1 MEPPAS
7 PERAEPRVPGP
18 RAAWAVVGGAL
29 GLTCLFFHRAVFSAQ
44 VFTGRDM
51 LLVYA
56 PLRRYWAERVSHGDF
71 PGWYPFDG
79 LGQSFPGTMLSA
91 AFHPSQWLGLV
102 LSTGAAMK
110 LTVLLCP
117 PLALLG
123 TYALLRLYAVPR
135 AGAFFAGLAFAFSGY
150 MVSLTSSLAYL
161 MAGATLPF
169 ALWAAVRFLR
179 EATPA
184 RATVA
189 ALGVGGVLLAGDTW
203 AYAFANAFVLL
214 LALTEDGRRA
224 VLVRR
229 GLVLVALGAGVAAP
243 QLFAGVAVF
252 AGGAPGASSVED
264 ALRWSVDPLRLP
276 ESLLGPFLANTAVE
290 RAVPEEIVKPLL
302 HTGGFSTLWSES
314 LFIGVPVFVLAMAG
328 LRFIPLR
335 RQAPFVAAWSA
346 LLALALGSA
355 LPFYALLY
363 RVLPLWRPFRYPEK
377 LVVHLSL
384 GLALL
389 AGFGWKAVVAS
400 PERMRWT
407 ARAAG
412 VLAGLLALVAIAE
425 RTAGAWS
432 HAFVLA
438 RWPQVPA
445 PTLDTLSHA
454 FSTASFIA
462 AGLAVGCALVLPGLA
477 ESRPRMAVL
486 MALQLG
492 AAFTANEPLCI
503 LGTEELLD
511 SPPPFIETVKA
522 WADRT
527 GTSVP
532 RVASRIQRF
541 RLPRFEGFE
550 YQDSVALMSR
560 AMLVPDSPAL
570 WGVGTAEAYLPA
582 ASPRVL
588 HLQDATPG
596 LFTELLPIYGV
607 RFSAYTPADHDALRH
622 KPGVIVAKDPAFELL
637 LVEHPDARPRLS
649 LAKPRCVADA
659 AAALD
664 LLRDAAF
671 RASTQAAVECG
682 DPALSPASD
691 APLEGHVRVELDAPE
706 HLVVDV
712 DASEDAVLVLNDAWQ
727 PGWTALL
734 DGAPTRLLPANVAVR
749 AVPTPRGSHR
759 VELRYRAPGVLP
771 GVCLFAVTCLGLA
784 GAEVLRRRRFP
795 RKTGAL
801 TGVGG

>member
-1 MEPPAS
+1 M
-7 PERAEPRVPGP
+7 G
-18 RAAWAVVGGAL
+18 AALA
-29 GLTCLFFHRAVFSAQ
+29 LTCLFFHRAVFSAQ
-44 VFTGRDM
+44 VFAGRDM

-56 PLRRYWAERVSHGDF
+56 PLRRYWAQRVSGGEF

-79 LGQSFPGTMLSA
+79 LGQSFPGMMLSA

-110 LTVLLCP
+110 VSVLLCP

-169 ALWAAVRFLR
+169 CLWAAIRFLR
-179 EATPA
+179 DATPA
-184 RATVA
+184 RAAVA
-189 ALGVGGVLLAGDTW
+189 ALGLGGVLLAGDTW

-214 LALTEDGRRA
+214 LALTEAGPRA
-224 VLVRR
+224 GLVRR
-229 GLVLVALGAGVAAP
+229 GLVLVALGAGMAAP

-276 ESLLGPFLANTAVE
+276 ELLLGPFLANPTVE
-290 RAVPEEIVKPLL
+290 RAAPEALVKALL

-314 LFIGVPVFVLAMAG
+314 LFIGVPVFVLAVAG
-328 LRFIPLR
+328 LRFIPSR
-335 RQAPFVAAWSA
+335 RWAPFGAAWTA

-384 GLALL
+384 SLALL
-389 AGFGWKAVVAS
+389 AGFGWKAIVAS
-400 PERMRWT
+400 PERLRWT

-412 VLAGLLALVAIAE
+412 VLAALLALVAIAE
-425 RTAGAWS
+425 RMMGAWS
-432 HAFVLA
+432 HAFVLT

-445 PTLDTLSHA
+445 ETLDTVSHA
-454 FSTASFIA
+454 FSTAGFIA
-462 AGLAVGCALVLPGLA
+462 AGIAVGCALVLPGLA
-477 ESRPRMAVL
+477 ESRARMAMM

-492 AAFTANEPLCI
+492 AAFTANEPLYI
-503 LGTEELLD
+503 IGSEELLD
-511 SPPPFIETVKA
+511 TPPPFIETVKA
-522 WADRT
+522 WAART
-527 GTSVP
+527 GDTVP
-532 RVASRIQRF
+532 RVTSRVQRY

-560 AMLVPDSPAL
+560 AMLAPDSPAL

-582 ASPRVL
+582 ASPRLL
-588 HLQDATPG
+588 HLQDDTPG
-596 LFTELLPIYGV
+596 LFTELLPVFGV
-607 RFSAYTPADHDALRH
+607 RFSVYTPADYDALKH
-622 KPGVIVAKDPAFELL
+622 KPGTLVARDSVFELL
-637 LVEHPDARPRLS
+637 LVEHPDARPRVS
-649 LAKPRCVADA
+649 LAKPRCVPDA
-659 AAALD
+659 VAALGF
-664 LLRDAAF
+664 LRDASL
-671 RASTQAAVECG
+671 RARKAAVECG
-682 DPALSPASD
+682 DVALAPASD
-691 APLEGHVRVELDAPE
+691 APLAGPLRVEVDAPE
-706 HLVVDV
+706 HLVVNV
-712 DASEDAVLVLNDAWQ
+712 EASEDAVLLINDAWQ
-727 PGWTALL
+727 PGWTAFL
-734 DGAPTRLLPANVAVR
+734 DGALTPLLPANVAVR
-749 AVPTPRGSHR
+749 AVPTPRGPHR

-771 GVCLFAVTCLGLA
+771 GLWLFAATCVGLA
-784 GAEVLRRRRFP
+784 GAEVLRRRRLP
-795 RKTGAL
+795 RKTGTLA
-801 TGVGG
+801 GVGS